1 MSEPTKRCPMC
12 GEEILAVAIKC
23 RHCGERLDGVAPP
36 VPPAPVPPPA
46 VPVWAVP
53 LPVAPAAG
61 QAAMAATPS
70 VKPRKWVSGPE
81 WWYFAPVPLFLL
93 GGCPGLAAALAAGAI
108 ALKATRH
115 STKQQKIAV
124 AAVLYLIAGVIPAAA
139 VATMMS
145 GDLFKQSVEVVAE
158 PRTEPEPIAAQ
169 AGTQPTASPPPVE
182 ALPIPTTNRR
192 EEECATAF
200 EAKLTNWNLCCRSNR
215 CEDHG
220 VLSPNSN
227 LERHFSCLNR
237 CASKQGSE
245 FAGCYDEIKD
255 RNTARAG
262 ELREMLSKEC
272 MDDYLKRNP

>member
-1 MSEPTKRCPMC
+1 MTAEETKKCPLC
-12 GEEILAVAIKC
+12 GEKILAVAIKC
-23 RHCGERLDGVAPP
+23 KHCGERLDEPGAASAASRSSPVAP
-36 VPPAPVPPPA
+36 VPPAEQPQPVPVARVAAQQASPA
-46 VPVWAVP
+46 
-53 LPVAPAAG
+53 
-61 QAAMAATPS
+61 
-70 VKPRKWVSGPE
+70 PRKWVSGPE

-93 GGCPGLAAALAAGAI
+93 GGCPGLAAALVAGAI

-124 AAVLYLIAGVIPAAA
+124 AAVLYLSAGIIPAAA

-158 PRTEPEPIAAQ
+158 RRTEPEPSAAQ
-169 AGTQPTASPPPVE
+169 PGTQPTASPPPVE
-182 ALPIPTTNRR
+182 AQPSPTTNRR

-215 CEDHG
+215 CEDYG

-237 CASKQGSE
+237 CASKQGPA

-255 RNTARAG
+255 RNTERAG